1 MHSAQAACGERLR
14 TMRMEA
20 RYTQKEAVTL
30 ANEVAEE
37 EGISERFTLRAL
49 RRWELLGTAAHNPSN
64 HGTTP
69 PTLREL
75 YVLLRVY
82 SGSPSYLLLG
92 LEPPLYPMSEYG
104 SYKAALFK
112 PEMIEVMNELA
123 RWSAPRRQLFIEFF
137 REFVRR

>member
-20 RYTQKEAVTL
+20 RYTQKEAVRL
-30 ANEVAEE
+30 ANKVAEE

-69 PTLREL
+69 PQPRQRCGNCTCCCACTAAAHRT
-75 YVLLRVY
+75 YC
-82 SGSPSYLLLG
+82 LG
-92 LEPPLYPMSEYG
+92 L
-104 SYKAALFK
+104 
-112 PEMIEVMNELA
+112 N
-123 RWSAPRRQLFIEFF
+123 RRFIP
-137 REFVRR
+137 